1 MCNVVS
7 CTVSCIMLNIP
18 NSNQKGR
25 RGRRVRVVGSSS
37 GTFLLLTTIC
47 GSMVSRR
54 LYHVSYST
62 IPLLSMVS
70 RTIYKSR
77 DDFCDEVTHFLNI
90 GPGLVR
96 KTILCPESMGNT
108 AKLYL

>member
-1 MCNVVS
+1 MFWYISLTYNDLWFHGVS
-7 CTVSCIMLNIP
+7 
-18 NSNQKGR
+18 
-25 RGRRVRVVGSSS
+25 
-37 GTFLLLTTIC
+37 
-47 GSMVSRR
+47 R

-96 KTILCPESMGNT
+96 KTILCPGSMGDT